1 MTHPLT
7 TLRTVDQDPISAML
21 WADEIT
27 DPDDRTLAI
36 QYLCGHLPLTIEE
49 WDEGVKMAR
58 AAVRIG
64 AAEEWDGGLVEG
76 MPENLLRWL
85 MADCAEVGIPMAAFG
100 DERDGVS
107 LRIVN
112 LIKSWLATGRD
123 FFLDRSVD
131 LWFSK
136 VNLSASIDAPHWCV
150 RWATKDSVSSENF
163 SWRIND
169 ASEYPGYPYVLRR
182 LTYLCKAWAVCG
194 EKAPALL
201 YEGRCPI
208 DWEDAP

>member
-1 MTHPLT
+1 MTPTLT

-27 DPDDRTLAI
+27 DKDDRTLAI
-36 QYLCGHLPLTIEE
+36 QYLCGHLPLAVEE
-49 WDEGVKMAR
+49 WDEGVRMAR

-76 MPENLLRWL
+76 MPEKLLRWL
-85 MADCAEVGIPMAAFG
+85 LADCAEVGIPMAAYG
-100 DERDGVS
+100 DERDSMS
-107 LRIVN
+107 LQVAG
-112 LIKSWLATGRD
+112 LAKKWTMTERAAH
-123 FFLDRSVD
+123 
-131 LWFSK
+131 
-136 VNLSASIDAPHWCV
+136 LSASLGIWRETQVYAGDDVPHWCA
-150 RWATKDSVSSENF
+150 RWAVKYTTTPEEF
-163 SWRIND
+163 SWRIKD

-194 EKAPALL
+194 ERAPALL

-208 DWEDAP
+208 EWEDLP